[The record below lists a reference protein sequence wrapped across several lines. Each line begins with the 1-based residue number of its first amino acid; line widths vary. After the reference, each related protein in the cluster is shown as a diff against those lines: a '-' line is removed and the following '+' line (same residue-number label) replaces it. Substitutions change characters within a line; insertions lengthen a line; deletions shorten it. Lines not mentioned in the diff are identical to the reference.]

1 MLQPVATV
9 PQTLAGEVPCDGGRL
24 FVALTEPPGG
34 PPDRLTIMLSTDRPV
49 AVLDAA
55 AVAALRDLLADAA
68 GRMAAGQPQPDAG
81 ACA

>member
-24 FVALTEPPGG
+24 LVALTEPV
-34 PPDRLTIMLSTDRPV
+34 DRLMLMLSTDRPV
-49 AVLDAA
+49 AVLDSA

-68 GRMAAGQPQPDAG
+68 GRMAAR
-81 ACA
+81 